1 METAKSADAS
11 TPQAYKEALD
21 RFSASIS
28 ACVGKGLL
36 PSSAEEAE
44 AARKQEASMKT
55 KLEAA
60 IESAKQSL
68 RAAIATAKSTRHS
81 APLAYRLAKQIHTDG
96 VLRDSC
102 ADLSK
107 EAEALLKELRRE
119 QLQRQQEKVRWM
131 GEGHARTHRS
141 CTQSQTLHTHSP

>member
-21 RFSASIS
+21 RLSASIS
-28 ACVGKGLL
+28 ACVGEGLL
-36 PSSAEEAE
+36 PSSAEEA
-44 AARKQEASMKT
+44 AAALEQEASMKT

-60 IESAKQSL
+60 IKSATQSL
-68 RAAIATAKSTRHS
+68 REAIATAKSTRES
-81 APLAYRLAKQIHTDG
+81 APLADHLAKRIHTDD

-119 QLQRQQEKVRWM
+119 QTEKVRWM
-131 GEGHARTHRS
+131 GHAR
-141 CTQSQTLHTHSP
+141 TLHTHSS

>member
-21 RFSASIS
+21 RLSASIS
-28 ACVGKGLL
+28 ACVGEGLL
-36 PSSAEEAE
+36 PSSAEEAV
-44 AARKQEASMKT
+44 AALKQEASMKT

-68 RAAIATAKSTRHS
+68 REAIATARSTRES
-81 APLAYRLAKQIHTDG
+81 APLADHLAKWIHTDD

-107 EAEALLKELRRE
+107 EVEALLKELEREELRRE
-119 QLQRQQEKVRWM
+119 QMEKVRCM
-131 GEGHARTHRS
+131 GHAR
-141 CTQSQTLHTHSP
+141 TLHTHSS

>member
-1 METAKSADAS
+1 METAKSADAN
-11 TPQAYKEALD
+11 TPQAYKEALVSL
-21 RFSASIS
+21 SASIS
-28 ACVGKGLL
+28 ACAGEGLL
-36 PSSAEEAE
+36 PSSAEVAV
-44 AARKQEASMKT
+44 AASKQKASMKT

-68 RAAIATAKSTRHS
+68 REAIATAKSTRES
-81 APLAYRLAKQIHTDG
+81 APLADHLAKRIHTDD

-119 QLQRQQEKVRWM
+119 ELRRREELEKVRWT
-131 GEGHARTHRS
+131 GR
-141 CTQSQTLHTHSP
+141 

>member
-21 RFSASIS
+21 RLSACIL
-28 ACVGKGLL
+28 ACVGKVLL
-36 PSSAEEAE
+36 PSSAE
-44 AARKQEASMKT
+44 AAVAALEQEASMKT
-55 KLEAA
+55 KLEAV

-68 RAAIATAKSTRHS
+68 CEAIATAKSTRES
-81 APLAYRLAKQIHTDG
+81 SPLADHLAKRIHTDD

-107 EAEALLKELRRE
+107 EAEGVLKELRRE
-119 QLQRQQEKVRWM
+119 REQVR
-131 GEGHARTHRS
+131 
-141 CTQSQTLHTHSP
+141 SQPLHTHSS

>member
-21 RFSASIS
+21 RLSASIS
-28 ACVGKGLL
+28 ACVGEGLL
-36 PSSAEEAE
+36 PSSAEEAA
-44 AARKQEASMKT
+44 AARKQEARMEA

-68 RAAIATAKSTRHS
+68 REAIATAKSTRES
-81 APLAYRLAKQIHTDG
+81 APLADHLAKLRIHTDD

-107 EAEALLKELRRE
+107 EAEALLKELE
-119 QLQRQQEKVRWM
+119 LEKVRWM
-131 GEGHARTHRS
+131 GR
-141 CTQSQTLHTHSP
+141 

>member
-11 TPQAYKEALD
+11 TPQAYKEALVSL
-21 RFSASIS
+21 SACIS
-28 ACVGKGLL
+28 ACVGEGLL
-36 PSSAEEAE
+36 PSSAEEAV
-44 AARKQEASMKT
+44 AASKQEASMKT

-68 RAAIATAKSTRHS
+68 REAIATARSTRES
-81 APLAYRLAKQIHTDG
+81 APLADHLAKRIHTDD

-107 EAEALLKELRRE
+107 EAEAVVKELVRRE
-119 QLQRQQEKVRWM
+119 ELEKVRWV
-131 GEGHARTHRS
+131 GR
-141 CTQSQTLHTHSP
+141 

>member
-21 RFSASIS
+21 RLSACIS
-28 ACVGKGLL
+28 ACVGEGLL
-36 PSSAEEAE
+36 PSSAEEAV
-44 AARKQEASMKT
+44 AAGKQEARMKT

-68 RAAIATAKSTRHS
+68 REAIATAKSTRES
-81 APLAYRLAKQIHTDG
+81 APLADHLAEQIHTDD

-119 QLQRQQEKVRWM
+119 ELRRREELEKVRWT
-131 GEGHARTHRS
+131 GR
-141 CTQSQTLHTHSP
+141 

>member
-11 TPQAYKEALD
+11 TPQAYKEALVSL
-21 RFSASIS
+21 SASIS
-28 ACVGKGLL
+28 ACVGEGLL
-36 PSSAEEAE
+36 PSSAEEAV
-44 AARKQEASMKT
+44 AALEQEVSMKA
-55 KLEAA
+55 KLKAA

-107 EAEALLKELRRE
+107 EAEALLKELE
-119 QLQRQQEKVRWM
+119 LEKVRWM
-131 GEGHARTHRS
+131 GR
-141 CTQSQTLHTHSP
+141 